1 MNYRKMKIFFM
12 NHGVKIGVVA
22 AILVTLILG
31 LIGMQMLE
39 SFYFVLML
47 AQAPWQVLLMALN
60 AVIFAWVIIN
70 MQTGSLMK
78 FKKGTIKSETVTVG
92 FSDVIGLEEA
102 KREAMEV
109 VALIKDHAKL
119 RQIGGKIIKGILMV
133 GPPGCGKTLLAKAIA
148 KEAGIPFLSVAGSE
162 FVEVFVGMGAS
173 RVRKLFKKARQ
184 LAYAQGACIVFI
196 DEIEVVG
203 RGRTYSFLGGEET
216 NSTQNQLL
224 VEMDGLNED
233 HENIIV
239 IGATNAEERVLD
251 QALLRPG
258 RFDRKIY
265 INRPGLEE
273 REQLFRYYLGKVQ
286 ADPAMEIPRL
296 ARNAVYKSPADIE
309 NIVKEAALIGLRNG
323 KTMIGWD
330 EISAAIDRIDLGIK
344 FNRKMSPRER
354 EMVAYHETG
363 HLVILYRLHPTDDV
377 FKASIASRGGAL
389 GMVVHQ
395 PREELFT
402 ENTAQLLANIKVCL
416 GGYTAEQIKY
426 QVTTTGVSSDFQKAT
441 ALAHAMVWSFGMG
454 SNGFLGDYTT
464 IPQGQLAEDLK
475 RRLNEETNKILHDCH
490 VEVEALLQKEWTLV
504 ERFVQELLA
513 KDELKYDEID
523 AIVKAYD
530 AERAAMG
537 VGGGGGVP

>member
-1 MNYRKMKIFFM
+1 MNYRKFKIFLM
-12 NHGVKIGVVA
+12 NHGVKIAVVA
-22 AILVTLILG
+22 AVLVTLILG

-70 MQTGSLMK
+70 MQTGSLLK

-92 FSDVIGLEEA
+92 FNDVIGLEEA

-109 VALIKDHAKL
+109 VSLIKDHAKL
-119 RQIGGKIIKGILMV
+119 RQIGGKIVKGILMV

-184 LAYAQGACIVFI
+184 LAYAHGACIVFI
-196 DEIEVVG
+196 DELEVVG

-224 VEMDGLNED
+224 VEMDGLNEQQ
-233 HENIIV
+233 ENIIV
-239 IGATNAEERVLD
+239 IGATNAQERILD

-258 RFDRKIY
+258 RFDRKIF
-265 INRPGLEE
+265 IDRPGLQE
-273 REQLFRYYLGKVQ
+273 REDLFRYYLGKVK
-286 ADPAMEIPRL
+286 ADPNVDIPRL

-309 NIVKEAALIGLRNG
+309 NIVKEAALIALRNG
-323 KTMIGWD
+323 KEVIGWD

-344 FNRKMSPRER
+344 YNRKMTPRER

-363 HLVILYRLHPTDDV
+363 HLVVLYRLHPTDDV
-377 FKASIASRGGAL
+377 FKASIVSRGGAL

-402 ENTAQLLANIKVCL
+402 ENTAQLLANVKVCL
-416 GGYTAEQIKY
+416 GGYTAERLKY

-454 SNGFLGDYTT
+454 SNGFLGDYTA
-464 IPQGQLAEDLK
+464 IPQGQLAEDVK
-475 RRLNEETNKILHDCH
+475 QKLNAETHKIIRDCYE
-490 VEVEALLQKEWTLV
+490 EVEALLKKEWLLV

-530 AERAAMG
+530 AEKTGAKG
-537 VGGGGGVP
+537 